1 MEVLEIG
8 VTHLINWCYRVQCV
22 SDKCHI
28 TGIFMAENIGSLDE
42 LRIKAKQGGGEDRI
56 TAQHKKGKQTARER
70 IDNLVD
76 PGSFQEIGLFASLET
91 KLSTNGKPGYYGDG
105 VITGKA
111 EINGRPIYLY
121 AQDFTVHGGSVGKIH
136 GKKIARIMDLAIQN
150 GAPIIGL
157 NDSGGA
163 RIQEGVNSL
172 SAYGDIFFRNVK
184 ASGVIPQISVILGPC
199 AGGAVYSPAI
209 TDFIFMV
216 DGTSQMFITGPNVIR
231 EVTREEIDSESLG
244 GATVHTSESGT
255 VHFKAPDENS
265 TLEMVRW
272 LLSFIP
278 GNNLEPPPV
287 IQSQDDPD
295 RNTPELENIVPTQP
309 NEPYDIHQ
317 IIEILIDNGEFLEIQ
332 EDYARNLV
340 IGFARMDGQT
350 VGIVANQPDHFAGVI
365 DINASDKGARFIR
378 FCDSF
383 HIPIITLVDTPGFL
397 PGIDQEHS
405 GIIRHGA
412 KLIFAY
418 AEATVPKITL
428 ILRKAYG
435 GAYIVMGSKHLAGD
449 VNFAWPTTEIAVM
462 GPEGAVK
469 ILHKKEIASS
479 TDPEGTQQQLSAI
492 YREELASPFLAAA
505 EGHLDDI
512 ISPEETRSRII
523 QSLSML
529 NDKRTQTPD
538 RKHGNIPL

>member
-1 MEVLEIG
+1 MLQV
-8 VTHLINWCYRVQCV
+8 Y
-22 SDKCHI
+22 
-28 TGIFMAENIGSLDE
+28 FMAKIIGSLDE
-42 LRIKAKQGGGEDRI
+42 LRHKAKQGGGEDRI
-56 TAQHKKGKQTARER
+56 KTQHAKGKQTARER

-76 PGSFQEIGLFASLET
+76 PDSFQEIGLFASLDN
-91 KLSTNGKPGYYGDG
+91 KPSTNGKPVFYGDG

-111 EINGRPIYLY
+111 EINGRPVYLY
-121 AQDFTVHGGSVGKIH
+121 AQDFTVFGGSVGKIH
-136 GKKIARIMDLAIQN
+136 GKKIARIMDLATQN

-172 SAYGDIFFRNVK
+172 AAYGDIFYRNVK

-209 TDFIFMV
+209 TDFIFMAE
-216 DGTSQMFITGPNVIR
+216 GTSQMFITGPDVIR
-231 EVTREEIDSESLG
+231 EVTHEEIDPESLG
-244 GATVHTSESGT
+244 GAAVHTSESGT
-255 VHFKAPDENS
+255 VHFKAPDENA

-278 GNNLEPPPV
+278 GNNLESPPM
-287 IQSQDDPD
+287 IQSQDDPE
-295 RNTPELENIVPTQP
+295 RKTPELIDIIPSQP
-309 NEPYDIHQ
+309 NEPYDVHR
-317 IIEILIDNGEFLEIQ
+317 IIDILIDDGEFLEIQ

-378 FCDSF
+378 FCDTF
-383 HIPIITLVDTPGFL
+383 HIPLITLVDTPGFL
-397 PGIDQEHS
+397 PGIDQEHN

-412 KLIFAY
+412 KMIFAY

-449 VNFAWPTTEIAVM
+449 VNIAWPKTEIAVM

-469 ILHKKEIASS
+469 ILNRKEIASS
-479 TDPEGTQQQLSAI
+479 PDPDQTQVQLSKT

>member
-1 MEVLEIG
+1 MEVLDFC
-8 VTHLINWCYRVQCV
+8 VTHITNWCYRGQCV
-22 SDKCHI
+22 SDKCHV
-28 TGIFMAENIGSLDE
+28 TGIFMANFIGSLDE
-42 LRIKAKQGGGEDRI
+42 LRIKAKQGGGQDRI
-56 TAQHKKGKQTARER
+56 KTQHKKGKQTARER

-76 PGSFQEIGLFASLET
+76 PGSFQEIGLFASLE
-91 KLSTNGKPGYYGDG
+91 KEPSPNGKPAFYGDG

-111 EINGRPIYLY
+111 EINGRPVYLY
-121 AQDFTVHGGSVGKIH
+121 AQDFTVLGGSVGKIH

-172 SAYGDIFFRNVK
+172 AAYGDIFYRNVK

-209 TDFIFMV
+209 TDFIFMAE
-216 DGTSQMFITGPNVIR
+216 GTSQMFITGPNVIE
-231 EVTREEIDSESLG
+231 EVTHEEIDPESLG
-244 GATVHTSESGT
+244 GAAVHTSESGT
-255 VHFKAPDENS
+255 VHFKAPDENA

-278 GNNLEPPPV
+278 GNNLDLPPV
-287 IQSQDDPD
+287 IQSQDDPE
-295 RNTPELENIVPTQP
+295 RKTPELLTMIPSQS
-309 NEPYDIHQ
+309 NEPYDVHQ
-317 IIEILIDNGEFLEIQ
+317 IIDVLIDNAEFLEIQ

-340 IGFARMDGQT
+340 IGLARMNGQS

-378 FCDSF
+378 FCDAF

-397 PGIDQEHS
+397 PGIDQEHD

-412 KLIFAY
+412 KMIYAY

-449 VNFAWPTTEIAVM
+449 VNLAWPKTEIAVM

-469 ILHKKEIASS
+469 ILHKKEITAS
-479 TDPEGTQQQLSAI
+479 TDPEGTQQRLSAS
-492 YREELASPFLAAA
+492 YRDELASPFLAAA

-512 ISPEETRSRII
+512 IAPEETRCRII
-523 QSLSML
+523 QSLNML
-529 NDKRTQTPD
+529 NDKRAQTPD